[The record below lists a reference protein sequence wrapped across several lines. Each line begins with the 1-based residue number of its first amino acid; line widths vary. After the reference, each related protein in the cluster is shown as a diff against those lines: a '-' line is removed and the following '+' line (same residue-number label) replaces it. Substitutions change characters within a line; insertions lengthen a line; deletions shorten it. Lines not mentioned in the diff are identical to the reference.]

1 MSIKNNFEALQKN
14 WSWYNEQLR
23 DIDESLYSQKEQFKM
38 GLMAPRKSNVEAT
51 AKEPETEDEEK
62 ADDEKEVDTEGEA
75 VEAPAEDDENV
86 SQLDE
91 ERFAVSEL

>member
-38 GLMAPRKSNVEAT
+38 GLMAPRKSNVEALVV
-51 AKEPETEDEEK
+51 EPAAEEGEKADEEK
-62 ADDEKEVDTEGEA
+62 EVETESDATEIPADGDEKVVELSDEA
-75 VEAPAEDDENV
+75 
-86 SQLDE
+86 SGL
-91 ERFAVSEL
+91 SEQ